1 MRYPGGKNG
10 AGVFQTI
17 INQIPEHSIYI
28 EAFVGSGAVLRNKRP
43 VSTSIVID
51 ADADVAAQWA
61 DVTTYPRCCG
71 ELIALHGDARS
82 LLGIFADRE
91 LLSPRVF
98 IYCDPP
104 YVRSARRSAG
114 AIYRHEMTDADHLL
128 LLGLLVEVPALVMVS
143 GYRCPLYDVALSSW
157 RRIDFQAMTRGGPA
171 TESLWMNYP
180 EPVALADYS
189 HLGRDFRERQD
200 LKRQRER
207 WRARLLRMSPL
218 KRQALMLALS
228 ELPMQ
233 ALADI
238 AAADPPRAA
247 GDVCIGRAAG
257 EDQGQLAS
265 AKLPL
270 PPGAFPAWTGDLSTD
285 FQIALGLNLSKT

>member
-1 MRYPGGKNG
+1 VRYPGGKNG

-43 VSTSIVID
+43 ATSTIVID
-51 ADADVAAQWA
+51 ADADVAARWF
-61 DVTTYPRCCG
+61 DVAEFWSKG
-71 ELIALHGDARS
+71 SSDSLIALHGDARS
-82 LLGIFADRE
+82 LIGIFADRG

-104 YVRSARRSAG
+104 YVRSSRRSAA

-128 LLGLLVEVPALVMVS
+128 LLGLLVQLPALVMVS

-157 RRIDFQAMTRGGPA
+157 RRIDFQAMTRGGPSV
-171 TESLWMNYP
+171 ESLWMNYP

-189 HLGRDFRERQD
+189 HLGRNFRERQD

-207 WRARLLRMSPL
+207 WQARLARMSPL
-218 KRQALMLALS
+218 KRQALIEAV
-228 ELPMQ
+228 
-233 ALADI
+233 ADI
-238 AAADPPRAA
+238 ASAGSPLPAGAGPLGKSAD
-247 GDVCIGRAAG
+247 
-257 EDQGQLAS
+257 AS
-265 AKLPL
+265 WPGSSSADLPL
-270 PPGAFPAWTGDLSTD
+270 LERHCRESVSSSFSGGSAPVSVLHAKSTA
-285 FQIALGLNLSKT
+285 QPRR